1 MTPAIARSLHPG
13 FGVEVAGVDLRD
25 VTATDG
31 FAEIRRW
38 FDEHSLL
45 LFRDQTLDDA
55 AHLRLAAR
63 FGPIEDRAFG
73 AMGDAPRMANVTNR
87 LEDGSISAA
96 DDLHTLDLTGNQ
108 LWHTDS
114 IFLPVPAIVNVLA
127 ARVLSSTG
135 GETEFASTRTG
146 WRDLPGPLRERLD
159 GAVLSH
165 RLAHSR
171 RGISAELVERHRSR
185 FDDQRWTSTW
195 TNPSTGERSLYL
207 ASHTYA
213 VDGDE
218 SDEAQALIDD
228 TIAWCTTPDR
238 VYTHEWR
245 LGDVLVW
252 DERAILHRGRPW
264 PYDEER
270 TLASVCAS
278 ATEAD
283 GLASIRPPG

>member
-1 MTPAIARSLHPG
+1 
-13 FGVEVAGVDLRD
+13 
-25 VTATDG
+25 
-31 FAEIRRW
+31 
-38 FDEHSLL
+38 
-45 LFRDQTLDDA
+45 
-55 AHLRLAAR
+55 
-63 FGPIEDRAFG
+63 
-73 AMGDAPRMANVTNR
+73 MGDAPRMANVTNR

-135 GETEFASTRTG
+135 GSRVRPRRPAPGR
-146 WRDLPGPLRERLD
+146 RDLPGPLRERLD

-195 TNPSTGERSLYL
+195 TNPSTGERALYL

-228 TIAWCTTPDR
+228 TIAWCTTDR
-238 VYTHEWR
+238 VYTMNGGWATCSCGTSGRSCTTAGRGRTTRSARSRACARRPPRPTAWR
-245 LGDVLVW
+245 ASARRADQRRSVAITPASDASASPVVNGVSFVSTAKINGPIS
-252 DERAILHRGRPW
+252 RAISW
-264 PYDEER
+264 F
-270 TLASVCAS
+270 
-278 ATEAD
+278 
-283 GLASIRPPG
+283 